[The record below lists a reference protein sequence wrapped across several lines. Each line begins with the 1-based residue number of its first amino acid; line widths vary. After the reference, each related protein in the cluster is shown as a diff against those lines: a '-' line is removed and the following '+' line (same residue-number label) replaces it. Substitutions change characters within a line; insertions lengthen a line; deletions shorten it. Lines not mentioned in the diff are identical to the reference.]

1 LPVVDT
7 SFLNKNEAL
16 RENQLSELIKGVKSK
31 EEPLHNL
38 AVVILA
44 AGLGKRMKSQDKP
57 KVMFEIHGK
66 SMIDYVVQL
75 AMKVNAGK
83 IVPIVGH
90 FREQV
95 IDYLSLKFNDPRII
109 YAVQEEQLGT
119 GHAVLQTEDA
129 LKDFVGEVLILSGDV
144 PLLKYETV
152 QRLIKEHFENN
163 NTATLL
169 TTFFKD
175 ATGYG
180 RIVRN
185 TEGKF
190 EKIIEH
196 KDATEE
202 QLKINEIN
210 PAIYIVNS
218 KILFDSLKKIT
229 PENNQKEY
237 YLTDI
242 FHFIPKE
249 KIGTVVTNDELE
261 VTGVN
266 SIEQLKE
273 MEEAI
278 GQYR

>member
-1 LPVVDT
+1 MPVVDT
-7 SFLNKNEAL
+7 SFLNKNEAI

-31 EEPLHNL
+31 EEPLQNL

-66 SMIDYVVQL
+66 PMIDYVVQL
-75 AMKVNAGK
+75 AMKVNARK
-83 IVPIVGH
+83 IVLIVGH
-90 FREQV
+90 FCEQV

-119 GHAVLQTEDA
+119 GHAVLQTENA
-129 LKDFVGEVLILSGDV
+129 LKNFDGEVLILSGDV
-144 PLLKYETV
+144 PLLKYESV
-152 QRLIKEHFENN
+152 QRLISEHSDNN

-169 TTFFKD
+169 TTAFKD
-175 ATGYG
+175 AAGYG

-185 TEGKF
+185 TEGEF
-190 EKIIEH
+190 EKIVEH

-202 QLKINEIN
+202 QLMINEIN

-242 FHFIPKE
+242 FHFIPTE

-278 GQYR
+278 GQYS